1 MTELNHPNH
10 LKLEA
15 FYKAFSL
22 KDAESMNQLY
32 HEKATFS
39 DPVFKNLPPGV
50 VKKMWHMLCSRG
62 KDLTI
67 EFRVIEAD
75 DQKGKAEWTARYTF
89 SGTGKKVINHIQS
102 RFDFVDG
109 KVIAQQDDFDFYTWA
124 RQAFGLKGLLFGWM
138 PWFKQKVR
146 KGAVTG
152 LNRYP

>member
-1 MTELNHPNH
+1 MLTTHHPNH

-39 DPVFKNLPPGV
+39 DPVFKDLPPGE
-50 VKKMWHMLCSRG
+50 VKKMWRMLCSRG
-62 KDLTI
+62 KDLAVD
-67 EFRVIEAD
+67 FRVIEAD
-75 DQKGKAEWTARYTF
+75 DHQGKAEWTARYTF
-89 SGTGKKVINHIQS
+89 SGTGKKVVNHIRS

-109 KVIAQQDDFDFYTWA
+109 KVMAQEDHFDFYAWA

-146 KGAVTG
+146 DGAKSG
-152 LNRYP
+152 LDRYP